1 MDIFSSFSNKES
13 EYNNLV
19 VLKNKSKDYSLLD
32 IKNLVAKSAKSFA
45 ENKCKNVLIA
55 SENNFDFVINFLAA
69 AITNKEIFLI
79 SDLKKTFLVDVEYI
93 LPDNINTD
101 TKYEDFSF
109 DFYIPDYKN
118 TFINL
123 YTSGSSGR
131 QKRVRKNLLNLIKET
146 EDLLFDLSDVI
157 NQDKKRIQL
166 DTSTTANHMYG
177 LTCWLFLWIYNIE
190 KFILNTDEILYPDRA
205 RFDNSIFVSTPSFLE
220 KFEKYQIKP
229 DNSPLMI
236 FTAGAKL
243 EKYVFSY
250 FENINIPI
258 CEIYG
263 STETGLIA
271 QKRSMD
277 DYFCCYRSVD
287 VDIDENSQI
296 VVKSPFFIG
305 DSATLGDSIQLI
317 DKRRFSLG
325 ARKDRIVKIQE
336 KRVNPEEIENYLED
350 TGLVEKAY
358 CFKHGEKLAC
368 AAVLSQDGI
377 AYYIDKENGGRQNLI
392 KALKSFLKD
401 KSEILPQKW
410 RFLDEI
416 PKTKNGKIDIEKI
429 LEIFNTNI
437 SLPLVLNYRKD
448 SNEALYEMIFSP
460 CCNFFE
466 GHFKDFPIL
475 PGVVQLYFAHQFAQK
490 AFDKNIKPSPAK
502 KVKFSH
508 LIRPD
513 EKIEL
518 ILKLTDRNI
527 MYEYKNKEIVCSSGI
542 FELTDI

>member
-19 VLKNKSKDYSLLD
+19 VLKNKGKDYSLLD
-32 IKNLVAKSAKSFA
+32 IKKLVAKSAKSLA
-45 ENKCKNVLIA
+45 ENKCKNVLIV
-55 SENNFDFVINFLAA
+55 SESNFDFVINFLAA
-69 AITNKEIFLI
+69 AITNKEIFLL

-101 TKYEDFSF
+101 TINEDFGF

-131 QKRVRKNLLNLIKET
+131 QKRVRKNLFNLIKET
-146 EDLLFDLSDVI
+146 EDMLFDVADVI
-157 NQDKKRIQL
+157 NQDEKRIQL

-177 LTCWLFLWIYNIE
+177 LTCWLFFWIYNIE

-205 RFDNSIFVSTPSFLE
+205 RFDNSIFVSTPSFL
-220 KFEKYQIKP
+220 
-229 DNSPLMI
+229 PLMI

-243 EKYVFSY
+243 EKDVFSY

-263 STETGLIA
+263 STETGVIA

-305 DSATLGDSIQLI
+305 DSVTLGDSIQLI
-317 DKRRFSLG
+317 DKKRFSLG

-336 KRVNPEEIENYLED
+336 KRVSTEEIENYLKS
-350 TGLVEKAY
+350 TGFVKRAY

-410 RFLDEI
+410 RFIDEI
-416 PKTKNGKIDIEKI
+416 PKTKNGKIDFEKI

-466 GHFKDFPIL
+466 GHFQNFPIL

-490 AFDKNIKPSPAK
+490 AFDRNIKSSPAK

-518 ILKLTDRNI
+518 ILKLTDRNVI
-527 MYEYKNKEIVCSSGI
+527 YEYKNKDLVCSSGI